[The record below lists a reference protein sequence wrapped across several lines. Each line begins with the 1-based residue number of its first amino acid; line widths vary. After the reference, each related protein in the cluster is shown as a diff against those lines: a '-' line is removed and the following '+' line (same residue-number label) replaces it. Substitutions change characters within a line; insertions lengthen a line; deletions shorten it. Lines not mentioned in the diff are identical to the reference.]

1 QSPISQSHSH
11 IIALFLIAMTGLD
24 LFLAHGQF
32 NPASDPALSPWAE
45 PGMPPV
51 VKFINEREGLDA
63 PRSSP
68 LAPDWRF
75 TTFNAPGEK
84 TFNAN
89 VGMYYGW
96 QDVRGYDSIIP
107 RQYAEFMNRIQ
118 PQANELLYNRIAPIY
133 AQVGGDV
140 YAALDNPL
148 LDLLNV
154 KYVITEHAIPNP
166 GWQEI
171 YQDDAVRVYENLEAL
186 PRAFIAPE
194 ARVAPITSQPLTTVD
209 LRQVVFIEETPAE
222 PNALIPASPQLRQAN
237 ISRYTANEVFVDVN
251 LSDRGWLFL
260 GDAYF
265 PGWKAYLR
273 PFGGDE
279 SQESELTI
287 HRADSAF
294 RAVYLPSDGQW
305 TVRFVYSPM
314 SFKLGLY
321 ISFLAA
327 MTLLMLLLYWLWGRY
342 YRPEIE
348 EHDVKRVAKNSLI
361 PMGLS
366 LFNKAVD
373 FAFAMLYVRLLGP
386 AGTGEWYFVVAI
398 YGFFEIISRYGLGTL
413 LTRDVAADKHQSSRY
428 LTNVLAL
435 RTLLWAASLP
445 LMALVVAGYWGVGA
459 LWPEWQ
465 AINAQEIQALILL
478 ALAMLFANY
487 ADALSS
493 MFMAFEKM
501 EYPAGLTNAVALL
514 KVALGAAALLLGY
527 GYVGLATVALLV
539 NALQVLWLYA
549 LLRSTLFTPQ
559 WQWDWSLQRWMFAV
573 SGPLMINHLLATIFW
588 RIDVWIL
595 RPIAGAAAVGL
606 YSIGLK
612 YLDGLNI
619 IPSMFTMAIFP
630 LMSRFARTERSNL
643 LRSYVISLRLLTIL
657 SLPIAM
663 SVTFLATPLVFLV
676 GGAQYLNA
684 PGEFH
689 F

>member
-1 QSPISQSHSH
+1 
-11 IIALFLIAMTGLD
+11 
-24 LFLAHGQF
+24 
-32 NPASDPALSPWAE
+32 
-45 PGMPPV
+45 
-51 VKFINEREGLDA
+51 
-63 PRSSP
+63 
-68 LAPDWRF
+68 
-75 TTFNAPGEK
+75 
-84 TFNAN
+84 
-89 VGMYYGW
+89 
-96 QDVRGYDSIIP
+96 
-107 RQYAEFMNRIQ
+107 
-118 PQANELLYNRIAPIY
+118 
-133 AQVGGDV
+133 
-140 YAALDNPL
+140 
-148 LDLLNV
+148 
-154 KYVITEHAIPNP
+154 
-166 GWQEI
+166 
-171 YQDDAVRVYENLEAL
+171 
-186 PRAFIAPE
+186 
-194 ARVAPITSQPLTTVD
+194 
-209 LRQVVFIEETPAE
+209 
-222 PNALIPASPQLRQAN
+222 
-237 ISRYTANEVFVDVN
+237 
-251 LSDRGWLFL
+251 
-260 GDAYF
+260 
-265 PGWKAYLR
+265 
-273 PFGGDE
+273 
-279 SQESELTI
+279 
-287 HRADSAF
+287 
-294 RAVYLPSDGQW
+294 
-305 TVRFVYSPM
+305 VRFVYSPM

-348 EHDVKRVAKNSLI
+348 DHDVKRVAKNSLI

-435 RTLLWAASLP
+435 RTLLWAVSLP
-445 LMALVVAGYWGVGA
+445 LLALVVAGYWAVGVV
-459 LWPEWQ
+459 WPEWQ
-465 AINAQEIQALILL
+465 AINAQEVQALILL
-478 ALAMLFANY
+478 ALAMLFANW

-514 KVALGAAALLLGY
+514 KVALGAAVLLLGW
-527 GYVGLATVALLV
+527 GYVGLAAVALLV
-539 NALQVLWLYA
+539 NVLQVIWLYV
-549 LLRSTLFTPQ
+549 LLRSTLFKPQ
-559 WQWDWSLQRWMFAV
+559 WQWDWPLQRWMFAV

-588 RIDVWIL
+588 RIDIWIL

-630 LMSRFARTERSNL
+630 LMSRFARAERGSL

-663 SVTFLATPLVFLV
+663 SVTFLATPLVFIV
-676 GGAQYLNA
+676 GGAQYLNV

-689 F
+689 HLRPDHSLRGRRRSRISR